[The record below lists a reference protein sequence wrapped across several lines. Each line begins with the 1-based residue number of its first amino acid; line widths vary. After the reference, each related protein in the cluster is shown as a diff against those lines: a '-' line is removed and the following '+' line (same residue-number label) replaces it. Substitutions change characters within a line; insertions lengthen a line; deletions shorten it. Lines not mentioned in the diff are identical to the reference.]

1 LIDLLDKI
9 RTMIMAKFSL
19 RQRISAQKFVGR
31 RIIPNV
37 MKKLNARTRGLR
49 MTLVRRSP
57 FEAEVT
63 TVDKEKKE

>member
-1 LIDLLDKI
+1 
-9 RTMIMAKFSL
+9 
-19 RQRISAQKFVGR
+19 
-31 RIIPNV
+31 
-37 MKKLNARTRGLR
+37 LNARTRGLR